1 MNKILLIVIYLAF
14 ISLGL
19 PDGVFGVAW
28 PSMRREFAIPLQAAG
43 MVGIILMFC
52 SSISS
57 FASGTILRRFGTGR
71 VVLISGLM
79 TGFALLGYA
88 MTPSFFWLV
97 IAALPLGFGQGA
109 VDSGLNHYVANNYSS
124 RHMNWLHCFWGV
136 GATLGPLIMTRTLA
150 ANHSWRFGYVY
161 IAIIQLTL
169 ALIFLTSLKLWKK
182 DQTTDEKPGQKPR
195 RTKFGFKTSGP
206 WLGMA
211 LFFIYAGVE
220 YMIGLWACS
229 MLVESRQIAKAT
241 AGLWVSYFYG
251 ALMFG
256 RFATGLIV
264 NKLGNRVLVRI
275 GLAIAVVGTT
285 LLFLPGSVNSFVLLA
300 NSPILRKV

>member
-136 GATLGPLIMTRTLA
+136 SGRHLGTADYDADL
-150 ANHSWRFGYVY
+150 
-161 IAIIQLTL
+161 
-169 ALIFLTSLKLWKK
+169 
-182 DQTTDEKPGQKPR
+182 
-195 RTKFGFKTSGP
+195 
-206 WLGMA
+206 
-211 LFFIYAGVE
+211 
-220 YMIGLWACS
+220 
-229 MLVESRQIAKAT
+229 SRQ
-241 AGLWVSYFYG
+241 
-251 ALMFG
+251 
-256 RFATGLIV
+256 
-264 NKLGNRVLVRI
+264 
-275 GLAIAVVGTT
+275 
-285 LLFLPGSVNSFVLLA
+285 PLLA
-300 NSPILRKV
+300 VWLCLYCDYPIDPGPHLPHQPKVMEERSDNR